1 MQVTE
6 KIAAFRARMKDEN
19 FAAVIVPTADSHASE
34 YIADHFKTRQW
45 LSGFT
50 GSAGTLVVG
59 EKEAALFVD
68 GRYFIQAEQ
77 QIAGSG
83 ITLMRMGTA
92 GTPTLEEYLAGLLR
106 ENDALGVDFGVVS
119 EKFAEDMRAAVAGS
133 GALLRD
139 TGDWF
144 NDLWTDR
151 PPMPKEKAF
160 ILDEQYAGESVQNK
174 VAAIRKVMDQH
185 GAQLHVLNVLD
196 DIAWVLNVR
205 GGDVLNT
212 PVVMSYLVIGQKHVN
227 WFVDETKVDEAM
239 RQRLAD
245 EGVNVRG
252 YDEII
257 PALRGLEPDVRVLAD
272 AAKLTA
278 ALMSALEK
286 AEIIRAENP
295 STRMKAIK
303 NEVEL
308 ANLRKA
314 HVKDGAAVTHLMYWL
329 KQNVGKIP
337 MTEISVS
344 DKMLAFRQEQEH
356 FISRAA
362 VSVAR
367 RRSNPARTAVFSAVH
382 PDSRRILR
390 AERVL
395 LRHRPARSARRQRIA
410 RTDCPRAAVRSAGL
424 RSARLANAL
433 SCGHSGCRNSCGRN
447 RRTHPDARA
456 RRSAR
461 ALRPGRRLSKA
472 GLP

>member
-1 MQVTE
+1 MLRN
-6 KIAAFRARMKDEN
+6 IL
-19 FAAVIVPTADSHASE
+19 PTISE
-34 YIADHFKTRQW
+34 TRQW

-151 PPMPKEKAF
+151 PPMPREKAF

-257 PALRGLEPDVRVLAD
+257 PALQGLEPDVRVLAD

-344 DKMLAFRQEQEH
+344 DKMLALPSGTGSLYFAELQHHLRLSRQRRDDALQCYTGNRRGH
-356 FISRAA
+356 RAA
-362 VSVAR
+362 
-367 RRSNPARTAVFSAVH
+367 
-382 PDSRRILR
+382 
-390 AERVL
+390 
-395 LRHRPARSARRQRIA
+395 RPAAHRF
-410 RTDCPRAAVRSAGL
+410 
-424 RSARLANAL
+424 
-433 SCGHSGCRNSCGRN
+433 
-447 RRTHPDARA
+447 RRTVSGRHDGYHPHLCARP
-456 RRSAR
+456 RD
-461 ALRPGRRLSKA
+461 G
-472 GLP
+472 

>member
-1 MQVTE
+1 
-6 KIAAFRARMKDEN
+6 
-19 FAAVIVPTADSHASE
+19 
-34 YIADHFKTRQW
+34 
-45 LSGFT
+45 
-50 GSAGTLVVG
+50 
-59 EKEAALFVD
+59 
-68 GRYFIQAEQ
+68 
-77 QIAGSG
+77 
-83 ITLMRMGTA
+83 
-92 GTPTLEEYLAGLLR
+92 
-106 ENDALGVDFGVVS
+106 
-119 EKFAEDMRAAVAGS
+119 
-133 GALLRD
+133 
-139 TGDWF
+139 
-144 NDLWTDR
+144 
-151 PPMPKEKAF
+151 MPKEKAF

-185 GAQLHVLNVLD
+185 DAQLHVLNVLD

-239 RQRLAD
+239 RQSLAD

-257 PALRGLEPDVRVLAD
+257 PALQGLEPDVRVLAD

-344 DKMLAFRQEQEH
+344 DKMLAFRQEPGALYFAELQH
-356 FISRAA
+356 HLRLSCQRRDDALQRYAGNRRGHRAA
-362 VSVAR
+362 
-367 RRSNPARTAVFSAVH
+367 
-382 PDSRRILR
+382 
-390 AERVL
+390 
-395 LRHRPARSARRQRIA
+395 RPAAHRFRWTVSGRHDGYHPHLCAR
-410 RTDCPRAAVRSAGL
+410 PRDG
-424 RSARLANAL
+424 
-433 SCGHSGCRNSCGRN
+433 
-447 RRTHPDARA
+447 
-456 RRSAR
+456 
-461 ALRPGRRLSKA
+461 
-472 GLP
+472 

>member
-1 MQVTE
+1 
-6 KIAAFRARMKDEN
+6 
-19 FAAVIVPTADSHASE
+19 
-34 YIADHFKTRQW
+34 
-45 LSGFT
+45 
-50 GSAGTLVVG
+50 
-59 EKEAALFVD
+59 
-68 GRYFIQAEQ
+68 
-77 QIAGSG
+77 
-83 ITLMRMGTA
+83 
-92 GTPTLEEYLAGLLR
+92 
-106 ENDALGVDFGVVS
+106 
-119 EKFAEDMRAAVAGS
+119 
-133 GALLRD
+133 
-139 TGDWF
+139 
-144 NDLWTDR
+144 
-151 PPMPKEKAF
+151 MPKEKAF

-185 GAQLHVLNVLD
+185 DAQLHVLNVLD

-257 PALRGLEPDVRVLAD
+257 PALQGLEPDVRVLAD

-329 KQNVGKIP
+329 KQNG
-337 MTEISVS
+337 
-344 DKMLAFRQEQEH
+344 RQ
-356 FISRAA
+356 
-362 VSVAR
+362 
-367 RRSNPARTAVFSAVH
+367 NP
-382 PDSRRILR
+382 DDGNQ
-390 AERVL
+390 
-395 LRHRPARSARRQRIA
+395 RQR
-410 RTDCPRAAVRSAGL
+410 
-424 RSARLANAL
+424 
-433 SCGHSGCRNSCGRN
+433 
-447 RRTHPDARA
+447 
-456 RRSAR
+456 
-461 ALRPGRRLSKA
+461 
-472 GLP
+472 

>member
-34 YIADHFKTRQW
+34 YIADYFKTRQW

-68 GRYFIQAEQ
+68 GRYFIQAER

-92 GTPTLEEYLAGLLR
+92 GTPKLEEYLTALLH

-119 EKFAEDMRAAVAGS
+119 EKFAEDMRETAAKS

-144 NDLWTDR
+144 SDLWKDR
-151 PPMPKEKAF
+151 PPMPQEKAF
-160 ILDEQYAGESVQNK
+160 ILDEQYAGQSVQSK
-174 VAAIRKVMDQH
+174 VSAIRKAMAER

-227 WFVDETKVDEAM
+227 WFVDETKVDDAM
-239 RQRLAD
+239 RKTLAD

-252 YDEII
+252 Y
-257 PALRGLEPDVRVLAD
+257 
-272 AAKLTA
+272 
-278 ALMSALEK
+278 
-286 AEIIRAENP
+286 AEG
-295 STRMKAIK
+295 T
-303 NEVEL
+303 
-308 ANLRKA
+308 
-314 HVKDGAAVTHLMYWL
+314 
-329 KQNVGKIP
+329 
-337 MTEISVS
+337 
-344 DKMLAFRQEQEH
+344 
-356 FISRAA
+356 
-362 VSVAR
+362 
-367 RRSNPARTAVFSAVH
+367 
-382 PDSRRILR
+382 
-390 AERVL
+390 
-395 LRHRPARSARRQRIA
+395 
-410 RTDCPRAAVRSAGL
+410 
-424 RSARLANAL
+424 
-433 SCGHSGCRNSCGRN
+433 
-447 RRTHPDARA
+447 
-456 RRSAR
+456 
-461 ALRPGRRLSKA
+461 
-472 GLP
+472 